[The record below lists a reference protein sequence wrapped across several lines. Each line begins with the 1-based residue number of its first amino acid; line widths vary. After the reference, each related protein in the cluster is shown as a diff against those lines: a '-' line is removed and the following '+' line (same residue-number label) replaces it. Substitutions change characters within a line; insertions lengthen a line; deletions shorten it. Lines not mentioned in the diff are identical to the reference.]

1 MAWIYFQELVGF
13 RSHSEDGYD
22 PLRIVKS
29 TDIAR
34 ACYCIRCDKVT
45 LASLPSGTMCELSD
59 QYCSRKS
66 TSFTA
71 ASRARTSVLRELAK
85 VWVVSDRVY
94 SLRSSALSKKQ
105 IQLSSSLKT
114 SLRSGQEELLVF
126 VSSWPASGMI
136 SGGQLFQPKALEP
149 NTSETDGSSLLPTPT
164 ASDYGSCV
172 GGAAGRSGK
181 ARPSLGTM
189 ARKNLWPTPKASEA
203 SRGDCPGERRRRSP
217 CLTTEVNISQG
228 TRNGQLNPMWVEWLM
243 GFPLGWTELSP
254 LEMAWFRSKSAKP
267 SKNSRASS
275 KTKKV
280 RHASD

>member
-66 TSFTA
+66 ISFMA
-71 ASRARTSVLRELAK
+71 DSRAKTSVRRVLAK
-85 VWVVSDRVY
+85 AWVASDRVY
-94 SLRSSALSKKQ
+94 SSRSSALSKKQ
-105 IQLSSSLKT
+105 SQLSSSLKT

-136 SGGQLFQPKALEP
+136 SGGQLYQ
-149 NTSETDGSSLLPTPT
+149 
-164 ASDYGSCV
+164 
-172 GGAAGRSGK
+172 
-181 ARPSLGTM
+181 
-189 ARKNLWPTPKASEA
+189 PKASEA

-217 CLTTEVNISQG
+217 CLTAEVNIVQG
-228 TRNGQLNPMWVEWLM
+228 TRNGQLNPTWVEWLM
-243 GFPLGWTELSP
+243 GYPLGWTELSP
-254 LEMAWFRSKSAKP
+254 SEMAWFRCKSAQPLRGSRGSKS
-267 SKNSRASS
+267 
-275 KTKKV
+275 KKDQ
-280 RHASD
+280 HAPD